1 MKKHLAAAL
10 LVAAPLVAM
19 ADTAQESTMIE
30 VGDTSLAAVSG
41 QAGLGIDPA
50 QIIASLQQGNAVTA
64 LIRPVLPN
72 PGKQIIDLIKQ
83 MKALLYTPMP
93 VDVSP
98 LARLTSAQ

>member
-50 QIIASLQQGNAVTA
+50 QIIASLPQGNA

-83 MKALLYTPMP
+83 IIKASYTPMP
-93 VDVSP
+93 INASP
-98 LARLTSAQ
+98 LAKPTSTQ